1 MTSCIHPNFEQMLDT
16 LVEDA
21 KDTPIK
27 EVMRKLLKVQFE
39 RDVAM
44 NFAENFCGATGDI
57 TELVNGFNQFKKFA
71 GEA

>member
-1 MTSCIHPNFEQMLDT
+1 MIPFTHPNFEQMLNALT
-16 LVEDA
+16 EEA
-21 KDTPIK
+21 KDIPIK

-44 NFAENFCGATGDI
+44 SFAENFCGATGDI
-57 TELVNGFNQFKKFA
+57 TELVNGFAQFKKFA